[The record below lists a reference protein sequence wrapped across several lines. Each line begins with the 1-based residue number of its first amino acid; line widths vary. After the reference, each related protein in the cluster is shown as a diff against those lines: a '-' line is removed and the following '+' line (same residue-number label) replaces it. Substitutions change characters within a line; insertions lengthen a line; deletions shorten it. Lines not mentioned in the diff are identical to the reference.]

1 MSRIEQIEG
10 QIQELTPEELQAL
23 RAWFEA
29 YDARRLEAVKAIQRG
44 LDDVEAGRVRDAR
57 EALEDLRVELGI
69 PR

>member
-1 MSRIEQIEG
+1 MPG
-10 QIQELTPEELQAL
+10 
-23 RAWFEA
+23 
-29 YDARRLEAVKAIQRG
+29 AREAVKAIQRG